1 MLKGTEVR
9 LQDKGKV
16 AIFQNNLLKNMSILS
31 LKIVRNANRDKLTP
45 MFVLIL
51 MLPPERKYLLL
62 TSNFL
67 SQCNGHSWHRKR
79 EKRNIFYPLLQYFE
93 PNLDF
98 GGNFHTLMRYSL

>member
-31 LKIVRNANRDKLTP
+31 LKIVRIANRDKLAP
-45 MFVLIL
+45 MFLLIL

-79 EKRNIFYPLLQYFE
+79 EKRNIF
-93 PNLDF
+93 
-98 GGNFHTLMRYSL
+98 

>member
-16 AIFQNNLLKNMSILS
+16 AIFQNNLLKNIMSILS

-45 MFVLIL
+45 IFVLIL

-79 EKRNIFYPLLQYFE
+79 EKEHFLSPFTA
-93 PNLDF
+93 F
-98 GGNFHTLMRYSL
+98 

>member
-1 MLKGTEVR
+1 MLKDTEVR

-31 LKIVRNANRDKLTP
+31 LKIVRNANRDKLAP

-62 TSNFL
+62 TSNLL
-67 SQCNGHSWHRKR
+67 SQCNGHSWHGKR
-79 EKRNIFYPLLQYFE
+79 EKEHFPPLFTV
-93 PNLDF
+93 F
-98 GGNFHTLMRYSL
+98 

>member
-62 TSNFL
+62 TSNLL
-67 SQCNGHSWHRKR
+67 SQCNGHIWHRKR
-79 EKRNIFYPLLQYFE
+79 EKEHFLSPLPVF
-93 PNLDF
+93 
-98 GGNFHTLMRYSL
+98 

>member
-9 LQDKGKV
+9 LQDKGIV

-31 LKIVRNANRDKLTP
+31 LKIVRYANRDKLTP

-51 MLPPERKYLLL
+51 MLPAERKYLLL

-79 EKRNIFYPLLQYFE
+79 EKRNIFYPLLQYL
-93 PNLDF
+93 NQI
-98 GGNFHTLMRYSL
+98 